1 MSVFAI
7 RNIEFIT
14 NVLEAQYVM
23 SNKMSAKI
31 KFRHH
36 WEQVKNHS
44 FHGLNSEGFLTS
56 SNYLGNTMLISMLGT
71 LTLPI
76 VGGLLL
82 GVN

>member
-1 MSVFAI
+1 MPVFAT
-7 RNIEFIT
+7 RDIEFIT

-44 FHGLNSEGFLTS
+44 FHGLNKKDF
-56 SNYLGNTMLISMLGT
+56 
-71 LTLPI
+71 
-76 VGGLLL
+76 
-82 GVN
+82 